1 MNTSMTRVLGRTGL
15 EVSAMGLGC
24 WAIGGVAYRDGRPT
38 GYGSVSDEQSIHAIH
53 AALDLGITFFD
64 TADVYG
70 AGHSEVVLGQALTGR
85 REQVVIATK
94 FGNTFDEGQGQLH
107 GQDVSPDYIRSA
119 CQASLRRLQT
129 DYIDL
134 YQLHVGNVPPTEA
147 GVILDVLDGL
157 VDEGLIR
164 AYGWSTD
171 DPERA
176 LVFAQHPHC
185 ASVQHGMNVFHYDP
199 AMLALCQAAN
209 IACICRK
216 PLAQGLLSGKYS
228 AGTQMPADDIRSS
241 DASWLVYFQD
251 GKPSPE
257 WLGKLDA
264 LRQVLT
270 SEGRS
275 LVQGALAWI
284 WGRSG
289 RTIPI
294 PGFKNAAQVE
304 ENAAAMEFGPL
315 DAEQLAEID
324 TILGREA

>member
-1 MNTSMTRVLGRTGL
+1 MNAKMTRTLGRTGL
-15 EVSAMGLGC
+15 QVSAMGLGC
-24 WAIGGVAYRDGRPT
+24 WAIGGAAYRDGRPT
-38 GYGSVSDEQSIHAIH
+38 GYGSVSDEASIDAIH
-53 AALDLGITFFD
+53 AALDLGINFFD

-70 AGHSEVVLGQALTGR
+70 AGHSEVVLGRALAGR
-85 REQVVIATK
+85 RDKVVIATK
-94 FGNTFDEGQGQLH
+94 FGNTFDEGQGQLL
-107 GQDVSPDYIRSA
+107 GQDVSPEYIRAA

-134 YQLHVGNVPPTEA
+134 YQLHVGNVPPAEA
-147 GVILDVLDGL
+147 GEILDVLDEL
-157 VDEGLIR
+157 VGEGLIR

-185 ASVQHGMNVFHYDP
+185 ASVQHGMNVFHYDR

-228 AGTQMPADDIRSS
+228 AETQMPADDIRSS
-241 DASWLVYFQD
+241 AASWLVYFKD
-251 GKPSPE
+251 GKPSSE
-257 WLGKLDA
+257 WLEKLDA
-264 LRQVLT
+264 LRGILT
-270 SEGRS
+270 SGGRS

-284 WGRSG
+284 WGRSE

-294 PGFKNAAQVE
+294 PGFKSVAQVE
-304 ENAAAMEFGPL
+304 ENVAAMEYGPL
-315 DAEQLAEID
+315 GAEQLAEID
-324 TILGREA
+324 AILGRDE

>member
-1 MNTSMTRVLGRTGL
+1 MKAPMTRTLGRTGL

-38 GYGSVSDEQSIHAIH
+38 GYGSVSDEQSIDAIH
-53 AALDLGITFFD
+53 AALDRGITFFD

-70 AGHSEVVLGQALTGR
+70 AGHSEVVLGQALAGR
-85 REQVVIATK
+85 REQVAIATK
-94 FGNTFDEGQGQLH
+94 FGNTFDEGQGQLL
-107 GQDVSPDYIRSA
+107 GQDVSPDYIRGA

-134 YQLHVGNVPPTEA
+134 YQLHVGGVPPAEV
-147 GVILDVLDGL
+147 GPILDVLDDL

-176 LVFAQHPHC
+176 LAFAQHPHC

-199 AMLALCQAAN
+199 DMLALCDAAN

-228 AGTQMPADDIRSS
+228 ADTAMPADDIRSS
-241 DASWLVYFQD
+241 NVSWLVYFKE
-251 GKPSPE
+251 GKPSAE
-257 WLGKLDA
+257 WLKKLDA

-270 SEGRS
+270 SGGRS

-284 WGRSG
+284 WGRSE

-294 PGFKNAAQVE
+294 PGFKSAAQVE

-324 TILGREA
+324 QILGREA

>member
-1 MNTSMTRVLGRTGL
+1 
-15 EVSAMGLGC
+15 MGLGC
-24 WAIGGVAYRDGRPT
+24 WAIGGAAYRSGRPT
-38 GYGSVSDEQSIHAIH
+38 GYGSVTDEQSIDAIH

-70 AGHSEVVLGQALTGR
+70 AGHSEAVLGRALAGR

-94 FGNTFDEGQGQLH
+94 FGNTFDEGQGQLL
-107 GQDVSPDYIRSA
+107 GQDVSPDYIRRA

-134 YQLHVGNVPPTEA
+134 YQLHVGNVPPPEA
-147 GVILDVLDGL
+147 GVILDVLDDL

-176 LVFAQHPHC
+176 LVFAQRPHC

-199 AMLALCQAAN
+199 AMLALCRAAN
-209 IACICRK
+209 MACICRK

-241 DASWLVYFQD
+241 NVSWLVYFRD
-251 GKPSPE
+251 GKPSAE
-257 WLGKLDA
+257 WLAKLDA
-264 LRQVLT
+264 LREVLT
-270 SEGRS
+270 SGGRS

-289 RTIPI
+289 HTIPI
-294 PGFKNAAQVE
+294 PGFKTTAQVE

-315 DAEQLAEID
+315 NAQQLAQID
-324 TILGREA
+324 AILGRET